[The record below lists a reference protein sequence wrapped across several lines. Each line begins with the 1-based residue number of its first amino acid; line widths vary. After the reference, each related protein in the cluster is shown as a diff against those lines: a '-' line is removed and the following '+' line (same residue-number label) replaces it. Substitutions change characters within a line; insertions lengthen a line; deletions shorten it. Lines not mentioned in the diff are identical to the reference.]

1 MWVKLMRIGAV
12 SRLSCTLPKY
22 TTLRSDFSYIRGI
35 LPQGWLRNWKIPKCM
50 KEILISTILATI
62 VPLQVHAMAPVVLTS
77 ASKSALTSF
86 VIQPK
91 CVVWKSDQGVSNSE
105 NLLKT
110 HSGQAVLIEPVPPLV
125 LKPGAGLVIDFGV
138 EIAGSIELFTPMTK
152 SKEMPAVRIRFGESV
167 AETMVEIGERGAQN
181 DHALRD
187 QVVKLPWLGKTTV
200 GPSGFRFAR
209 IDNMDPK
216 IAVELSQVRAIL
228 TIRDIPY
235 VGSFKCSD
243 ERLNKIWETGAYTV
257 HLNMQDYLWDGI
269 KRDRLVWLGDM
280 HPEVSVINSVFG
292 YNEVVPKS
300 LDMTRDVTPVTAW
313 MNGISSYS
321 MWWILIHEEWYQ
333 HHGNL
338 DYLRQQQPYLTA
350 LLKRLTT
357 YVDADGR
364 EKLDGMRFL
373 DWPTFENKTAVHEGL
388 QAMMTLTM
396 ESGAR
401 LTEILGDMET
411 SKLCTDTVK
420 LLRKHLPE
428 SSGRKSPAA
437 LLSIAG
443 FRDPAD
449 VAKVLK
455 HDGPK
460 DLSTFYGF
468 YVLNALAKSG
478 DIDTGLDFISQYW
491 GGMLDFGATTF
502 WEDFDLD
509 WTKNAGRIDEP
520 VPAGKKDL
528 HGDFG
533 AHCYVGFRHSFCHG
547 WAGGPTAWLSR
558 NVLGVT
564 PVVPGCDKVGIAPNL
579 GRLTW
584 AEGTYPTPKGPIHV
598 RHEKQAD
605 GSVKST
611 VKLPVGVVWESPS
624 NGPDN

>member
-1 MWVKLMRIGAV
+1 MEPV
-12 SRLSCTLPKY
+12 SSN
-22 TTLRSDFSYIRGI
+22 FS
-35 LPQGWLRNWKIPKCM
+35 
-50 KEILISTILATI
+50 E
-62 VPLQVHAMAPVVLTS
+62 
-77 ASKSALTSF
+77 KSALTSF

-91 CVVWKSDQGVSNSE
+91 RVVWTSGEGGSNSA
-105 NLLKT
+105 NLLKP
-110 HSGQAVLIEPVPPLV
+110 HSGQAVLIEPVPPMV
-125 LKPGAGLVIDFGV
+125 IAPSAALVIDFGL

-152 SKEMPAVRIRFGESV
+152 SKQMPAVRIRFGESV
-167 AETMVEIGERGAQN
+167 AETMAELGERGAQN

-209 IDNMDPK
+209 IDNVDSK
-216 IAVELSQVRAIL
+216 IPVELSQVRAIL

-280 HPEVSVINSVFG
+280 HPEVSVIDCVFG

-300 LDMTRDVTPVTAW
+300 LDMTRDVTPVTEW

-338 DYLRQQQPYLTA
+338 DYLRQQQPYLAA

-357 YVDADGR
+357 FVDADGR

-401 LTEILGDMET
+401 LSEILGDTET
-411 SKLCTDTVK
+411 SKLCTDTAK
-420 LLRKHLPE
+420 LLRKHLPK

-455 HDGPK
+455 QDGPK

-509 WTKNAGRIDEP
+509 WTQNAGRIDEP
-520 VPAGKKDL
+520 VATGKKDL

-564 PVVPGCDKVGIAPNL
+564 PATPGCATVRITPNL
-579 GRLTW
+579 GRLSW

-605 GSVKST
+605 GSVKSI
-611 VKLPVGVVWESPS
+611 VKLPDGIVRE
-624 NGPDN
+624 

>member
-1 MWVKLMRIGAV
+1 
-12 SRLSCTLPKY
+12 
-22 TTLRSDFSYIRGI
+22 
-35 LPQGWLRNWKIPKCM
+35 M
-50 KEILISTILATI
+50 K
-62 VPLQVHAMAPVVLTS
+62 PLQLLYVAAAVAVASPCHALPPALAEVAV
-77 ASKSALTSF
+77 KSPLSSF

-91 CVVWKSDQGVSNSE
+91 RIVWKTEKGVSNSE
-105 NLLKT
+105 NLLIPR
-110 HSGQAVLIEPVPPLV
+110 SGQAVLKEPLPSLII
-125 LKPGAGLVIDFGV
+125 KPGSGIVLDFGV
-138 EIAGSIELFTPMTK
+138 EIAGSVELFTPMTK
-152 SKEMPAVRIRFGESV
+152 GKAMPSVRVRFGESV
-167 AETMVEIGERGAQN
+167 AETMAEIGERGAQN

-187 QVVKLPWLGKTTV
+187 MTVKVPWLGKTTV
-200 GPSGFRFAR
+200 GPSGFRFVR
-209 IDNMDPK
+209 LDNVDPK
-216 IAVELSQVRAIL
+216 NNLELSQVRAIL

-243 ERLNKIWETGAYTV
+243 ERLNRIWQTGAYTV

-280 HPEVSVINSVFG
+280 HPEVSVINTVFG
-292 YNEVVPKS
+292 DNEVVPKS

-321 MWWILIHEEWYQ
+321 MWWILIHEEWYL

-338 DYLRQQQPYLTA
+338 DYLKQQQPYLTA
-350 LLKRLTT
+350 LLKRLAT
-357 YVDADGR
+357 YVAEDGK

-373 DWPTFENKTAVHEGL
+373 DWPTADNKVAVHEGL

-401 LTEILGDMET
+401 LTEILGDKET
-411 SKLCTDTVK
+411 AKLCTDTAT
-420 LLRKHLPE
+420 LLRKHVPE

-449 VAKVLK
+449 VSNNVLK
-455 HDGPK
+455 KNGPA

-491 GGMLDFGATTF
+491 GGMLDQGATTF
-502 WEDFDLD
+502 WEDFDLA
-509 WTKNAGRIDEP
+509 WTKDAGPIDQLVAP
-520 VPAGKKDL
+520 GKKDL

-533 AHCYVGFRHSFCHG
+533 AYCYVGFRHSFCHG
-547 WAGGPTAWLSR
+547 WAGGPTAWLSK

-564 PVVPGCDKVGIAPNL
+564 PVAPGCAKVRITPHL
-579 GRLTW
+579 GHLAW

-598 RHEKQAD
+598 RHDKQSD
-605 GSVKST
+605 GSIKST
-611 VKLPVGVVWESPS
+611 VKLPDGIERVE
-624 NGPDN
+624 